1 MSLETSSL
9 TSTSSRPLLIQRR
22 ADLVIEMQTWHGQ
35 EYWVVKDP
43 LALKYYRFEP
53 EEIAILN
60 MLDGK
65 SSAESI
71 VRRFAEKF
79 APQRITH
86 ADLHQFIGGLHRSAL
101 LVSDQAGQGIEL
113 ENRRRETESSS
124 RWGLVS
130 NVLSIRLPGF
140 DPDRLLTGLN
150 AWVGWFF
157 SPLAIVFFL
166 CLGAAALAM
175 VAIEF
180 ETFYDK
186 LPTFEQFFASGN
198 WFYLGLTLAITKVLH
213 EFGHGLACKKAGGE
227 CHEMGVMFLVF
238 TPCLYCNVSDSWML
252 PSKYKRAGIGA
263 AGMYVELVLATLCTF
278 GWWFSEPGVFHFL
291 CLNVMF
297 VCSVSTLLFNA
308 NPLMRYDGYYI
319 LSDLL
324 EIPNLR
330 QKSES
335 ILRAKINSWLLGIEA
350 PADPFLPQR
359 HQLLFACY
367 TVAAAVYRWVI
378 ALSIFFFIYSIL
390 EPYGL
395 KLVGQLFGV
404 ATIWGLIGAPIWKTF
419 TFFQLPGRID
429 QVKKLRATMAGLVF
443 LAAVGGILLAPLP
456 HYVYA
461 PLLIEPYQSE
471 SVVVATAGAI
481 RNVHAKAGDMAA
493 IGDVLLTLENPELK
507 REISRLHSRVA
518 ELDQTLESLRY
529 RVVNDDFSSKQWH
542 ALAKTRNALVEQLQQ
557 RESDYADLQ
566 VRSTIAG
573 RVAPP
578 VARVQHTDEDGPLP
592 SWSGTPLDQ
601 SNVGAILNADTVV
614 CRITE
619 PGRFAATL
627 AIDQSDME
635 FVSNDQRVEI
645 VLDQLPYEK
654 IVTLLEQIAP
664 VEMKTIPI
672 ALSNKGGGPLPT
684 VTNRQGAERPVGAV
698 YNATAAI
705 DDPTNTL
712 LIGGR
717 GVARIHVGSRTIG
730 QRIWRG
736 FCQTFNF
743 DM

>member
-1 MSLETSSL
+1 
-9 TSTSSRPLLIQRR
+9 
-22 ADLVIEMQTWHGQ
+22 
-35 EYWVVKDP
+35 
-43 LALKYYRFEP
+43 
-53 EEIAILN
+53 
-60 MLDGK
+60 
-65 SSAESI
+65 
-71 VRRFAEKF
+71 
-79 APQRITH
+79 
-86 ADLHQFIGGLHRSAL
+86 
-101 LVSDQAGQGIEL
+101 
-113 ENRRRETESSS
+113 
-124 RWGLVS
+124 
-130 NVLSIRLPGF
+130 
-140 DPDRLLTGLN
+140 
-150 AWVGWFF
+150 
-157 SPLAIVFFL
+157 
-166 CLGAAALAM
+166 
-175 VAIEF
+175 
-180 ETFYDK
+180 
-186 LPTFEQFFASGN
+186 
-198 WFYLGLTLAITKVLH
+198 
-213 EFGHGLACKKAGGE
+213 
-227 CHEMGVMFLVF
+227 
-238 TPCLYCNVSDSWML
+238 
-252 PSKYKRAGIGA
+252 
-263 AGMYVELVLATLCTF
+263 
-278 GWWFSEPGVFHFL
+278 
-291 CLNVMF
+291 
-297 VCSVSTLLFNA
+297 
-308 NPLMRYDGYYI
+308 
-319 LSDLL
+319 
-324 EIPNLR
+324 
-330 QKSES
+330 
-335 ILRAKINSWLLGIEA
+335 
-350 PADPFLPQR
+350 
-359 HQLLFACY
+359 
-367 TVAAAVYRWVI
+367 
-378 ALSIFFFIYSIL
+378 
-390 EPYGL
+390 
-395 KLVGQLFGV
+395 
-404 ATIWGLIGAPIWKTF
+404 
-419 TFFQLPGRID
+419 
-429 QVKKLRATMAGLVF
+429 
-443 LAAVGGILLAPLP
+443 
-456 HYVYA
+456 
-461 PLLIEPYQSE
+461 
-471 SVVVATAGAI
+471 VATAGAS